1 MHLFT
6 IKLQK
11 SVQDYLKANNN
22 LISMQMIRTSRKHSY
37 SKL

>member
-11 SVQDYLKANNN
+11 SVQGYLKANNN
-22 LISMQMIRTSRKHSY
+22 LQFHAIDTDLIKT
-37 SKL
+37 